1 MTEDIVKKDN
11 SQESAYSLMKDGKID
26 EAVNKLVTASSADEI
41 MLFCNAFK
49 EEVASNKNRVFE
61 IKDRG
66 FFKSLVSNNAKDI
79 GDVLYQQNI
88 LLAACFVLLR
98 LNSSNGEV
106 CARMYAELFSKAR
119 QSSSLAN
126 EESSEIEEAILATIE
141 RNAHEHHMNEVRD
154 KAMMKLLK
162 AASES
167 HDFEARMTTA
177 LHEAAEEYKSASAKI
192 SQEHE
197 QSITNIRQEQ
207 TQAIAGI
214 HQEYESKLSAL
225 RSEFDL
231 YKQHIGSE
239 CSILH
244 SEVQSQKEHFKSEL
258 ALLEKRL
265 EDQQHN
271 SLQKELLY
279 RHKIKCILWTL
290 GTSSIAATVV
300 AILALVL

>member
-11 SQESAYSLMKDGKID
+11 SQESAYSLMKDGKIG
-26 EAVNKLVTASSADEI
+26 ESVKKLETASSPAEMKRFFD
-41 MLFCNAFK
+41 AFN
-49 EEVASNKNRVFE
+49 EDVLSNKNKALE

-66 FFKSLVSNNAKDI
+66 FFKQLVSNNTKDI
-79 GDVLYQQNI
+79 AEVLYQQNI

-98 LNSSNGEV
+98 LNSSTGES
-106 CARMYAELFSKAR
+106 CARMFADLVSKAK

-141 RNAHEHHMNEVRD
+141 RNAHEYHMNEVRD

-177 LHEAAEEYKSASAKI
+177 LHEAEEEYKRASAKI

-207 TQAIAGI
+207 SQAIAGI
-214 HQEYESKLSAL
+214 QQEYESKLSAL
-225 RSEFDL
+225 KTELGL
-231 YKQHIGSE
+231 YKVGLDSKF
-239 CSILH
+239 SNLH
-244 SEVQSQKEHFKSEL
+244 SEVQSQKEHLKSEL
-258 ALLEKRL
+258 TLLEKRL
-265 EDQQHN
+265 EDQHHN

-290 GTSSIAATVV
+290 GSISIASMVIAVL
-300 AILALVL
+300 AFIL